1 MRCFYYCLLEEWAIM
16 HNNVIY
22 WGRGS
27 RAEEAKELFPEW
39 NLVAVIDSDSRYQ
52 GTMWHGVE
60 VISFQKYM
68 HIECKPW
75 ILVTPDKPEEII
87 AVLKK
92 NGVENYILLNDLLF
106 PKGKNIV
113 FETAEK
119 SVWYAEKQSILL
131 SCYYKNWWRERKLFY
146 KAFFLMCFQGST
158 LSVENN
164 LLGRIKK
171 AKFPVVNTEHGRKI
185 MEIITGRSVNVVRYA
200 ELPSETDL
208 LIFPRPRIDYLVERL
223 AVTAIERRIPM
234 IFCEEGFL
242 NSIEP
247 FMGTSAPIFQ
257 FRHSIIFDEGGL
269 YLNALVP
276 SRIENILN
284 SDWQLSE
291 HEFIRTRELI
301 SIIKKE
307 KLSKYNCQP
316 IGKKIHCRQGQR
328 VLVIDQVYGDKSI
341 EFGLADDEK
350 SFKKMLKTAIE
361 ENRNADIF
369 IKAHPVVSKGH
380 FADIEEKEKI
390 HILTDAINPIELL
403 QQMDKVYV
411 VSSQMGFEAAFCG
424 CEVHCFG
431 MPFYAGWGIT
441 LDYVNCLR
449 RKKRRTI
456 EEVFYVAYVMA
467 TTYVSHKKNAVCEIE
482 DVVEE
487 LIELRDEYNRSE

>member
-1 MRCFYYCLLEEWAIM
+1 M
-16 HNNVIY
+16 HNNVVY

-39 NLVAVIDSDSRYQ
+39 NLVAVIDSDSRYH
-52 GTMWHGVE
+52 GTVWHGVE
-60 VISFQKYM
+60 VISFQRYLHM
-68 HIECKPW
+68 DCKPW

-87 AVLKK
+87 AVLQK
-92 NGVENYILLNDLLF
+92 NSIDNYILLNDLLF
-106 PKGKNIV
+106 PKGDNV
-113 FETAEK
+113 LATTAENT
-119 SVWYAEKQSILL
+119 VWYDEKRNILL
-131 SCYYKNWWRERKLFY
+131 HCYYKNWWQERNLFY
-146 KAFFLMCFQGST
+146 RAFFLMCFRGST

-164 LLGRIKK
+164 LIDKIRN

-185 MEIITGRSVNVVRYA
+185 METITGKNVNVVRYA
-200 ELPSETDL
+200 ELPLETDL
-208 LIFPRPRIDYLVERL
+208 LIFPRPRIDYLVEKL
-223 AVTAIERRIPM
+223 AVAAIERQIPM

-247 FMGTSAPIFQ
+247 FMGTSAPIFH

-284 SDWQLSE
+284 SDWKLCEQ
-291 HEFIRTRELI
+291 EFIRVRELI

-316 IGKKIHCRQGQR
+316 IEKKNFCGKGKS

-341 EFGLADDEK
+341 EFGLADDDN
-350 SFKKMLKTAIE
+350 SFKEMLKIAIE
-361 ENRNADIF
+361 ENQNAEIY

-380 FADIEEKEKI
+380 FADIEEKGKI

-441 LDYVNCLR
+441 LDYVTCPR
-449 RKKRRTI
+449 RNKKRTI
-456 EEVFYVAYVMA
+456 EEIFYVAYVMA

-482 DVVEE
+482 DVIEE
-487 LIELRDEYNRSE
+487 LLELRKDYYKSKYML